1 MAEPYGGRDSAEME
15 WDERY
20 REMRPAKR
28 RKCAREK
35 GKPTGHLLLAIQVIV
50 CAAVLA
56 GALALR
62 LAGGEW
68 FQTVKEWYWS
78 HLTNSVVA
86 EEEWEGVQNRLWDLL
101 PPLGDE
107 AASSQGEE
115 GASEPVSSAPV
126 PSSAP

>member
-1 MAEPYGGRDSAEME
+1 
-15 WDERY
+15 
-20 REMRPAKR
+20 MRPAKR

>member
-1 MAEPYGGRDSAEME
+1 MTEPYGGRESAEME

-20 REMRPAKR
+20 REMCPAKR
-28 RKCAREK
+28 RKRVREK
-35 GKPTGHLLLAIQVIV
+35 GKPTGHLLLAIQVIA

-56 GALALR
+56 GALVLR

-101 PPLGDE
+101 PPLEDE
-107 AASSQGEE
+107 SASSQGEE
-115 GASEPVSSAPV
+115 GGSEPVSSVPV